1 MSNSG
6 SSIPG
11 SKPPAVVADRVPASF
26 DTPAARLESMLDRP
40 TAELVDEAGAVASAV
55 VEDSKTVGGL
65 GVNLMTVFAL
75 LAASPWSWIAMLLLG
90 PARVWGFLY
99 AGVVSVAGTAAGCV
113 VAVLVLLVFVVVIIV
128 GWFVFRSFSNLNPPA
143 MRNPNRLKSRLT
155 FITISILITASSQS
169 TVVDKDFSTPSVHVY

>member
-1 MSNSG
+1 
-6 SSIPG
+6 
-11 SKPPAVVADRVPASF
+11 
-26 DTPAARLESMLDRP
+26 
-40 TAELVDEAGAVASAV
+40 
-55 VEDSKTVGGL
+55 
-65 GVNLMTVFAL
+65 
-75 LAASPWSWIAMLLLG
+75 MLLLG